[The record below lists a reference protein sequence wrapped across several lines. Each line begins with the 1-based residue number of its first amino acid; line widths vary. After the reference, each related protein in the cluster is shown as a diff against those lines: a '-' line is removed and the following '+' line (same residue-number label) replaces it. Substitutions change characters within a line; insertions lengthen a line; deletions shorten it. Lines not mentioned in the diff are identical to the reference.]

1 MICTSFDDYVRYKPI
16 WIAELSDGT
25 TVYQDDNREG
35 LEIPV
40 AWRRL
45 RLYTKIEKTKIVD
58 LYLRFR
64 SNIIRPLP
72 RNGDGYFFCNKIL
85 QPITSKNRIIINFYV
100 IGVVKN
106 KLVFT
111 QTYKIPELL
120 LAEQSVRNLENCED
134 YVICNKIGKKKN

>member
-1 MICTSFDDYVRYKPI
+1 MICTSFDEYVKYKPI
-16 WIAELSDGT
+16 WIAQLSDGT
-25 TVYQDDNREG
+25 TVYQDDYREG
-35 LEIPV
+35 LEVPV

-45 RLYTKIEKTKIVD
+45 KQYTSFKEIGVVD

-72 RNGDGYFFCNKIL
+72 KDGDGYFFCNKIL
-85 QPITSKNRIIINFYV
+85 QPVTSSKKIIINFYV

-120 LAEQSVRNLENCED
+120 LAEQSTRRIEDCED
-134 YVICNKIGKKKN
+134 YLICNKIGKKES